1 MFDAAQATA
10 FVEAG
15 DRDVALYFSGRD
27 REIRAFHDCLERVR
41 VGAKVGLPPRSMIRI
56 YQGAPGC
63 GKTSL
68 INQLV
73 FTNTSVLF
81 FRMTAYSFNNA
92 ERFVEKAIAEIQRAI
107 HRQAIGLD
115 QTKLDALAKVR
126 LNEASD
132 VLSRLFVG
140 STHVPPIVICVDE
153 AQIFEMKHGRCL
165 SDICSG
171 GTGLPVMVLLAGL
184 THTQAAVTSIPG
196 FSDLPRD
203 SVINMGDLSDEECKE
218 STLMLLTDIDAHGDS
233 GEIESVAER
242 SGSLAYGW
250 PQHLNCA
257 QTALCNELLRAGGE
271 LRKIDFPR
279 VVEETTTM
287 REEYYADRIW
297 GTMLLHEFRL
307 TAAVALTL
315 SKMPKVDFSQLED
328 LCAKCLATP
337 DLVARR
343 HVNYGPG
350 TIAQELIRRGVIA
363 LNDEGSYEPSI
374 PSMVTWL
381 RERTELP
388 KDFSIAT

>member
-1 MFDAAQATA
+1 
-10 FVEAG
+10 
-15 DRDVALYFSGRD
+15 
-27 REIRAFHDCLERVR
+27 
-41 VGAKVGLPPRSMIRI
+41 
-56 YQGAPGC
+56 
-63 GKTSL
+63 
-68 INQLV
+68 
-73 FTNTSVLF
+73 
-81 FRMTAYSFNNA
+81 
-92 ERFVEKAIAEIQRAI
+92 
-107 HRQAIGLD
+107 
-115 QTKLDALAKVR
+115 
-126 LNEASD
+126 
-132 VLSRLFVG
+132 
-140 STHVPPIVICVDE
+140 
-153 AQIFEMKHGRCL
+153 
-165 SDICSG
+165 
-171 GTGLPVMVLLAGL
+171 
-184 THTQAAVTSIPG
+184 
-196 FSDLPRD
+196 
-203 SVINMGDLSDEECKE
+203 MGNLSDEECKE

-242 SGSLAYGW
+242 TGTLAYGW

-257 QTALCNELLRAGGE
+257 QTALCNELLSVGGE
-271 LRKIDFPR
+271 LRKIDFPK
-279 VVEETTTM
+279 VVKETTSM

-388 KDFSIAT
+388 EDFSIAT